1 VTRFEQPQ
9 PYEEID
15 HTADAGVI
23 VRGATREEALARL
36 VLAFTDLVTA
46 GGAAR
51 KSCERS
57 FSVEPG
63 DDAGVAVD
71 LLRELFF
78 VFESE
83 RLIPI
88 AVEVVRF
95 ELDSGAEVRV
105 DLATYDAVEH
115 AEGLVLKA
123 ITLHEARFERTA
135 SGWEAAV
142 VFDV

>member
-1 VTRFEQPQ
+1 MTRYERPQ

-23 VRGATREEALARL
+23 VRGVTREETLARL
-36 VLAFTDLVTA
+36 VLAFAELVTA
-46 GGAAR
+46 GGTAR

-57 FSVEPG
+57 FSVEAG

-71 LLRELFF
+71 LLRELFY

-88 AVEVVRF
+88 GVEVLRF
-95 ELDSGAEVRV
+95 ELDAGTEVLV
-105 DLATYDAVEH
+105 DLAPYDAVEH

-135 SGWEAAV
+135 HGWEAAV

>member
-1 VTRFEQPQ
+1 VTRFERPQ

-15 HTADAGVI
+15 HTADAGVV
-23 VRGATREEALARL
+23 VRGRTREETLARL
-36 VLAFTDLVTA
+36 VLAFAELVTA
-46 GGAAR
+46 GRPAM
-51 KSCERS
+51 KCCERS
-57 FSVEPG
+57 FSVEPD
-63 DDAGVAVD
+63 DDASVAVD

-95 ELDSGAEVRV
+95 ELDAGAEVRV

-123 ITLHEARFERTA
+123 VTLHEARFEAR
-135 SGWEAAV
+135 SDGWEAAV

>member
-1 VTRFEQPQ
+1 MTRFERPQ

-15 HTADAGVI
+15 HTADAGV
-23 VRGATREEALARL
+23 VVSGATRDETLARL
-36 VLAFTDLVTA
+36 VLAFAELVTA
-46 GGAAR
+46 GRPAT

-63 DDAGVAVD
+63 DDASVAVD

-83 RLIPI
+83 RLIPV
-88 AVEVVRF
+88 AVEVMRF
-95 ELDSGAEVRV
+95 ELDAGAEVRV
-105 DLATYDAVEH
+105 DLAPYDAVEH

-123 ITLHEARFERTA
+123 ITLHEARFEPQ
-135 SGWEAAV
+135 SEGWLAQV

>member
-1 VTRFEQPQ
+1 MTRFERPQ

-36 VLAFTDLVTA
+36 VLAFADLVTA
-46 GGAAR
+46 GGPLW
-51 KSCERS
+51 KSCERT
-57 FSVEPG
+57 FSVEAG

-88 AVEVVRF
+88 AVQVLRF
-95 ELDSGAEVRV
+95 ELDAGAEVRV
-105 DLATYDAVEH
+105 DLAPYDAVEH

-123 ITLHEARFERTA
+123 ITLHEARFERTG

>member
-1 VTRFEQPQ
+1 VIRFERPQ

-23 VRGATREEALARL
+23 VRGSTREETLARL
-36 VLAFTDLVTA
+36 VLAFADLVTA
-46 GGAAR
+46 GRPAK
-51 KSCERS
+51 KSCERA

-63 DDAGVAVD
+63 DDASVAVD

-88 AVEVVRF
+88 AVQVVRF
-95 ELDSGAEVRV
+95 ELDAGAEVLV
-105 DLATYDAVEH
+105 DLAPYDAVEH

-123 ITLHEARFERTA
+123 VTLHEARFERE
-135 SGWEAAV
+135 SDGWTAAV